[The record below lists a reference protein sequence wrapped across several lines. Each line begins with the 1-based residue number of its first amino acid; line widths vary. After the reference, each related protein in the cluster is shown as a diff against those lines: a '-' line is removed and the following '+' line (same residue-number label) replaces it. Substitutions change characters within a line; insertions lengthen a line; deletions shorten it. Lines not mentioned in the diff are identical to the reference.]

1 MAAAEGMALVD
12 ACFFVLITEILV
24 AFVSNGD
31 FRGLFYFCCIEHGH
45 AAAKSGEHHPHH
57 HTETCAGED
66 VNAGDSLCYSDRE
79 RVHPGG
85 SEADLCCD
93 VRDKH
98 GNDRVVSDSDEQRAE
113 DHGERKGLFSH
124 SEHGSAEGKQDEKNR
139 DQQFFGSFCFTDQA
153 DQTGF
158 NGSGADHD
166 TESAADYHQK
176 CDDFDGG
183 AADNSVIHII
193 EKSGSTVAAEQCNT
207 FCDRFSCSIGQIL
220 EASVFDDGTGL
231 FYPVHQVCDI
241 LRLVIAFRDE
251 EGHDGRDNYHKKD
264 DNVGIRHVKS
274 PVE

>member
-1 MAAAEGMALVD
+1 MALVD

-24 AFVSNGD
+24 TFVGNGN
-31 FRGLFYFCCIEHGH
+31 FRGLFDFCCIEHGH
-45 AAAKSGEHHPHH
+45 AASKGGEYHPHH

-124 SEHGSAEGKQDEKNR
+124 SEHGSAEGKQDEKDR
-139 DQQFFGSFCFTDQA
+139 DQQFFSAFCFTDQA

-158 NGSGADHD
+158 DSSGADHD
-166 TESAADYHQK
+166 AESTADYHQK
-176 CDDFDGG
+176 CDNFDGR
-183 AADNSVIHII
+183 AADNSVIHVI
-193 EKSGSTVAAEQCNT
+193 EKSGSAVAAEQCNA
-207 FCDRFSCSIGQIL
+207 FCDRFSGSIGQIL
-220 EASVFDDGTGL
+220 ETSVFDDGTGF

-251 EGHDGRDNYHKKD
+251 ESHDGRDNYHKKD